1 MIHDGGLSPI
11 ISMNEGQL
19 QNNSPA
25 EVIREIA
32 DKGASGALRLTR
44 SPAKAVIYFE
54 NGDIVF
60 AASNLRAHRLAE
72 FLKRCEILD
81 EKQFAELPANV
92 TDDELP
98 DLLIQRGSVKSEA
111 LDAIRANHV
120 SDILRSA
127 LLWTDGDWQFDS
139 RVRVAGNAQV
149 TIDVK
154 SLLLESTRHLP
165 AAYIASR
172 FRDQAETLEMVQ
184 SNGYSAPLL
193 PAEAFVL
200 SRVSGTI
207 TLKELLTISG
217 LTEEETL
224 RAIYGLSVSGVLH
237 RGAWPTAGI
246 SSRQAPASRRSSAA
260 SKSAKAEDV
269 NEKIDLQALFARLEK
284 AADYYEVLGI
294 GPQAEVEEVKHAYHT
309 LARRFHPDRFHQ
321 SDAELRSRVD
331 SAFAR
336 IARAYD
342 ALVDQTSGVAQDA
355 QTITRS
361 SQESASDV
369 ESSAKGPE
377 HERAESS
384 FQQGLAA
391 MKQNRPEQALRFF
404 AEAASLEPRRA
415 RYRAEYG
422 RALIDNPQTRRIAE
436 IELKAAI
443 ALEPDNTIYR
453 VMLAELYQAL
463 GLRRRAEGEIQRA
476 LAADPKNEMARSFL
490 SSLKK

>member
-1 MIHDGGLSPI
+1 
-11 ISMNEGQL
+11 MNEGQL
-19 QNNSPA
+19 QNNPPA
-25 EVIREIA
+25 EVIREITEQ
-32 DKGASGALRLTR
+32 GASGALRLTR

-60 AASNLRAHRLAE
+60 AASNLRAHRLAD
-72 FLKRCEILD
+72 FLKRCQILD

-98 DLLIQRGSVKSEA
+98 DLLLQRGSIKSDA
-111 LDAIRANHV
+111 LEAIRANHV

-127 LLWTDGDWQFDS
+127 LLWIDGDWQFDS
-139 RVRVAGNAQV
+139 RVRVAANPRVA
-149 TIDVK
+149 IDVK

-165 AAYIASR
+165 AAFVVSR
-172 FRDQAETLEMVQ
+172 FRDQSEALEMAQ

-200 SRVSGTI
+200 SRVTGKI

-224 RAIYGLSVSGVLH
+224 RAVYGLSISGVLQ
-237 RGAWPTAGI
+237 RGAWPTAQI
-246 SSRQAPASRRSSAA
+246 SGSQTPARRRPAAA
-260 SKSAKAEDV
+260 SNSDKLEDV

-284 AADYYEVLGI
+284 AADYYDVLGI
-294 GPQAEVEEVKHAYHT
+294 GRGAGAEEVKRAYHT

-342 ALVDQTSGVAQDA
+342 TLVDQTSRAGHDA
-355 QTITRS
+355 QTIAKS
-361 SQESASDV
+361 SPETASSFSASV
-369 ESSAKGPE
+369 SEAESSAKGPE
-377 HERAESS
+377 HQRAESS
-384 FQQGLAA
+384 FQQGLTA
-391 MKQNRPEQALRFF
+391 MKQNRAEQALRFF
-404 AEAASLEPRRA
+404 AEAASLEPRQA

-422 RALIDNPQTRRIAE
+422 RALIDNPKTRRIAE

-453 VMLAELYQAL
+453 VRLAELYKAL

-476 LAADPKNEMARSFL
+476 LAADPKNELARSLL
-490 SSLKK
+490 SSLKSG

>member
-1 MIHDGGLSPI
+1 
-11 ISMNEGQL
+11 MNEGQL
-19 QNNSPA
+19 QNNPPA
-25 EVIREIA
+25 EVIREITEQ
-32 DKGASGALRLTR
+32 GASGALRLTR

-60 AASNLRAHRLAE
+60 AASNLRAHRLAD
-72 FLKRCEILD
+72 FLKRCQILD

-98 DLLIQRGSVKSEA
+98 DLLIQRGSIKSDV

-127 LLWTDGDWQFDS
+127 LLWIDGDWQFDS
-139 RVRVAGNAQV
+139 RVRVAANARV
-149 TIDVK
+149 AIDMK

-165 AAYIASR
+165 AAFVVSR
-172 FRDQAETLEMVQ
+172 FRDQSEALEMAQ

-200 SRVSGTI
+200 SRVTGKI

-224 RAIYGLSVSGVLH
+224 RAVYGLSISGVLQ
-237 RGAWPTAGI
+237 RGAWPTAQI
-246 SSRQAPASRRSSAA
+246 SGSGSQAPARRRPAAA
-260 SKSAKAEDV
+260 SNSDKVEDV
-269 NEKIDLQALFARLEK
+269 NEKIDLQALFVRLEK
-284 AADYYEVLGI
+284 AADYYDVLGI
-294 GPQAEVEEVKHAYHT
+294 GRGAGAEEVKRAYHT

-321 SDAELRSRVD
+321 SDAELRGRVD

-342 ALVDQTSGVAQDA
+342 TLVDQTSRAAHNA
-355 QTITRS
+355 QTIAKSPPETAS
-361 SQESASDV
+361 SPSANASEA

-391 MKQNRPEQALRFF
+391 LKQNRAEQALRFF

-422 RALIDNPQTRRIAE
+422 RALIDNPKTRRIAE

-453 VMLAELYQAL
+453 VRLAELYKAL

-476 LAADPKNEMARSFL
+476 LAADPKNELARSLL
-490 SSLKK
+490 SSLKSR

>member
-1 MIHDGGLSPI
+1 
-11 ISMNEGQL
+11 MNEGQL
-19 QNNSPA
+19 QNNPPA

-32 DKGASGALRLTR
+32 HLGASGALRLTR

-72 FLKRCEILD
+72 FLKRCQILD

-98 DLLIQRGSVKSEA
+98 DFLLQRGTVKSDA
-111 LDAIRANHV
+111 LEAIRANHV
-120 SDILRSA
+120 SDILRAA
-127 LLWTDGDWQFDS
+127 LLWIDGDWQFDS
-139 RVRVAGNAQV
+139 RVRVAASARV
-149 TIDVK
+149 AIDVK

-165 AAYIASR
+165 AAFIVSR
-172 FRDQAETLEMVQ
+172 FRDQSEALEMAE

-200 SRVSGTI
+200 SRVTGTI

-224 RAIYGLSVSGVLH
+224 RAVYGLSISGVLQ
-237 RGAWPTAGI
+237 RGAWPTAQI
-246 SSRQAPASRRSSAA
+246 SGSQAPARRRPAA
-260 SKSAKAEDV
+260 APNSDKVEDV
-269 NEKIDLQALFARLEK
+269 NEKIDLQALFARLEN
-284 AADYYEVLGI
+284 ATDYYDVLGI
-294 GPQAEVEEVKHAYHT
+294 GRGAGAEEVKRAYHT

-342 ALVDQTSGVAQDA
+342 TLVDQTSRAAHDA
-355 QTITRS
+355 QTIAKPSPETAS
-361 SQESASDV
+361 PPSASAREA
-369 ESSAKGPE
+369 ESSAKGPA

-391 MKQNRPEQALRFF
+391 MKQNRAEQALRFF
-404 AEAASLEPRRA
+404 AEAASLEPRQA

-422 RALIDNPQTRRIAE
+422 RALIDNPKTRRIAE

-453 VMLAELYQAL
+453 VRLAELYKAL

-476 LAADPKNEMARSFL
+476 LAADPKNELARSLL
-490 SSLKK
+490 SSLKSR

>member
-1 MIHDGGLSPI
+1 
-11 ISMNEGQL
+11 MNEGQL
-19 QNNSPA
+19 QNNPPT

-32 DKGASGALRLTR
+32 DQGASGALRLTR

-72 FLKRCEILD
+72 FLKRCKILD
-81 EKQFAELPANV
+81 ERQFAELPANV

-98 DLLIQRGSVKSEA
+98 DFLIQRESIKSDA

-127 LLWTDGDWQFDS
+127 LLWTDGDWQFES
-139 RVRVAGNAQV
+139 RVRVSGNARV
-149 TIDVK
+149 AIDVK

-165 AAYIASR
+165 AAFIVSR
-172 FRDQAETLEMVQ
+172 FRDQSEALQMVQ

-200 SRVSGTI
+200 SRVTGEI
-207 TLKELLTISG
+207 TLKELLAVSG

-224 RAIYGLSVSGVLH
+224 RAVYGLCISGLLQ
-237 RGAWPTAGI
+237 RSAWPAAQI
-246 SSRQAPASRRSSAA
+246 SRSQAPTSRRSAA
-260 SKSAKAEDV
+260 PSNSEKVEDV
-269 NEKIDLQALFARLEK
+269 NEKIDLQALFARVEK
-284 AADYYEVLGI
+284 GTDYYEVLGI
-294 GPQAEVEEVKHAYHT
+294 SRQAGAEEVKRAYHT

-321 SDAELRSRVD
+321 SDADLRSRVD

-342 ALVDQTSGVAQDA
+342 TLVDQTSRADHDA
-355 QTITRS
+355 QTITKS
-361 SQESASDV
+361 SPETPSSPSASANEAV
-369 ESSAKGPE
+369 AAAKGPQ

-384 FQQGLAA
+384 FQQGMAA
-391 MKQNRPEQALRFF
+391 MKQNRAEQALRFF

-422 RALIDNPQTRRIAE
+422 RALIDNPKTRRIAE

-453 VMLAELYQAL
+453 VMLAELYKAL

-476 LAADPKNEMARSFL
+476 LAADPKNEMARSLL
-490 SSLKK
+490 SNLKK